1 MPRDIDHLRVVF
13 PFGDP
18 PFRGSALSTGY
29 RAPSPRRPRWRSG
42 KYDVLAN
49 GALYREF
56 IMVSTKTSDPFVDD
70 FYLGLPSKT
79 FLALF
84 DGFEEIT
91 ESDLPKVINTL
102 HIADASTDEFK
113 SRFHFADRRHHF

>member
-1 MPRDIDHLRVVF
+1 M
-13 PFGDP
+13 
-18 PFRGSALSTGY
+18 
-29 RAPSPRRPRWRSG
+29 
-42 KYDVLAN
+42 LAN

-70 FYLGLPSKT
+70 FNLGLPSKT